1 MSDNKKN
8 IAVLLGDP
16 SGIGP
21 ELIVKLLDNKI
32 CNDSNIVVIGEKNF
46 RRWRKNSR
54 EKNKFKIC

>member
-32 CNDSNIVVIGEKNF
+32 CNDSNIVVIL
-46 RRWRKNSR
+46 SL
-54 EKNKFKIC
+54 IHI

>member
-21 ELIVKLLDNKI
+21 ELILKLLD
-32 CNDSNIVVIGEKNF
+32 KNL
-46 RRWRKNSR
+46 
-54 EKNKFKIC
+54 